1 VWGSGDVAVRG
12 AGVRRKNGVAAP
24 NGASMGEVVNLRKV
38 RKEIKKRDDAERA
51 AANRIVHGRT
61 KAERTLEQA
70 RAAKTSRHLDG
81 HKIESGDA

>member
-1 VWGSGDVAVRG
+1 
-12 AGVRRKNGVAAP
+12 
-24 NGASMGEVVNLRKV
+24 MGEIVNLRKV

-61 KAERTLEQA
+61 KAERAIEQA
-70 RAAKTSRHLDG
+70 RTAKTNRHLDG

>member
-1 VWGSGDVAVRG
+1 
-12 AGVRRKNGVAAP
+12 
-24 NGASMGEVVNLRKV
+24 MGEIVSLRKV

-70 RAAKTSRHLDG
+70 RAAKTNRNLDG
-81 HKIESGDA
+81 HKVESGDA